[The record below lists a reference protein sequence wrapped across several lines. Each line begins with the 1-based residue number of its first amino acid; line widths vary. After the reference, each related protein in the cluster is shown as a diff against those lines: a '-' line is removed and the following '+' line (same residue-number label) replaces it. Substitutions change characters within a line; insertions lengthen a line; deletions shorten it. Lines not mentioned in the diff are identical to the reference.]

1 MKAEDSLDSLIN
13 EKGRKAVLRAELL
26 KLSNASSSSC
36 DRVLKKKC
44 DDGTLVRVG
53 RGIYG
58 IGNAKVFEIVPEVLP
73 KLGYTIQEPQ
83 RVKGYSQKLSGRI
96 WQLDRP
102 CRRKIR
108 KRGVHAVFEDSNG
121 VRTNTTVYKRTEN
134 KPESREI
141 NDHFHDFEYCH
152 SLARAEKNLILL
164 RVLNVLENFRDE
176 RIELAIEGGAA
187 IAYYYLLTH
196 RFSENINFRIVLR
209 KNTENLSRAEKESIV
224 KEVGHSFATYMQDA
238 MPYLRRTTKGRI
250 RKDGVVQTFI
260 FEYSPVHHHQQVQ
273 PGLKLELVH
282 LPVFTNM
289 DRYHSRGEKM
299 FPAVDL
305 LEILVGKWTA
315 LATRLPTQKSVNRDL
330 VRHVHDLAML
340 YHTVTSAQTQFYR
353 MSEEQIVRRPT
364 IDLVMKEL
372 ERDRWLE
379 YYNDYMHRMGTTK
392 VVNQPGYHP
401 PWDRILNRFRRIAD
415 VLREFDQQP
424 NVH

>member
-53 RGIYG
+53 QGIYG

-102 CRRKIR
+102 CRRKI
-108 KRGVHAVFEDSNG
+108 KKKGVDAVFEVGNG
-121 VRTNTTVYKRTEN
+121 VRTNSKMYKRKMN

-152 SLARAEKNLILL
+152 SMARAEKNLIVQ
-164 RVLNVLENFRDE
+164 RALNVLETFRDE
-176 RIELAIEGGAA
+176 RIELAIEGGTA

-196 RFSENINFRIVLR
+196 RFSEDIDLRIVFR
-209 KNTENLSRAEKESIV
+209 KNTEILRRAEKESIV
-224 KEVGHSFATYMQDA
+224 KEVGHGFATYMQEA
-238 MPYLRRTTKGRI
+238 MPYLRRTKKGRI

-260 FEYSPVHHHQQVQ
+260 FEYTPVHHHQQVQ
-273 PGLKLELVH
+273 P
-282 LPVFTNM
+282 
-289 DRYHSRGEKM
+289 RS
-299 FPAVDL
+299 
-305 LEILVGKWTA
+305 
-315 LATRLPTQKSVNRDL
+315 
-330 VRHVHDLAML
+330 
-340 YHTVTSAQTQFYR
+340 
-353 MSEEQIVRRPT
+353 
-364 IDLVMKEL
+364 
-372 ERDRWLE
+372 
-379 YYNDYMHRMGTTK
+379 
-392 VVNQPGYHP
+392 
-401 PWDRILNRFRRIAD
+401 
-415 VLREFDQQP
+415 
-424 NVH
+424 